1 MKNEDIFQ
9 SKRKL
14 SEAEIESRRRRNEII
29 ELVKNNPSQYSAE
42 ELAKMFIVSV
52 SLVKLIASKEKLK
65 LKTFVKAKER
75 REKVIEMAKKD
86 GGKYTVAQISDLVGI
101 TAVRV
106 SQILKEE
113 GLNVARDKRR
123 YEIAIQRKEMIK
135 VLAKK
140 GYFKKDIAKELGI
153 SPSRVSQIMRE
164 EGIKIVGLPKKKDD
178 SNDKQEDKMT
188 IDKPEK
194 KMQEQLKRP
203 VQQEKEKMQ
212 EQLSSPVQ
220 QEEKKRVIIPE
231 RPVEKRADAIKA
243 SRRISELDSTTTPEI
258 DYAKR
263 VRTLTRLSNR
273 LLEEDLSDT
282 ELLKIRKQLRKMNV
296 RTDVLVGRA
305 GQTVNLSLKQAITV
319 TENATRM
326 GVNLTE
332 TVNKIILAYLTKR
345 KISEAK
351 AYLMMY
357 KDNLELEQKNEL
369 IRDIRKKEEE
379 MEYER

>member
-188 IDKPEK
+188 IDKSEE

-273 LLEEDLSDT
+273 LLEEELSDA

>member
-101 TAVRV
+101 TAARV

-188 IDKPEK
+188 IDKSED
-194 KMQEQLKRP
+194 KMQEQLKSP
-203 VQQEKEKMQ
+203 VQQEKEKEKMQ
-212 EQLSSPVQ
+212 EQLSSLVQ

-263 VRTLTRLSNR
+263 VRSLTRLSNR
-273 LLEEDLSDT
+273 LLEEDLSDA

-345 KISEAK
+345 KISEEK

-357 KDNLELEQKNEL
+357 KDNLELEQKNE
-369 IRDIRKKEEE
+369 
-379 MEYER
+379 